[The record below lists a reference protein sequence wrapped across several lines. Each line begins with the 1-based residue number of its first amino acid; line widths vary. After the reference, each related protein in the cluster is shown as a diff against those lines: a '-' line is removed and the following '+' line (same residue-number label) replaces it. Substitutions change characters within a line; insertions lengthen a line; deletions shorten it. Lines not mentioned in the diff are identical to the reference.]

1 MSNSFVNT
9 YRNELIACVANAVV
23 EDLGGQGDHTS
34 KAVFPKDH
42 KSKAQLIAKGDGH
55 HSGPAGGTGARSIAA
70 STVSWLGWWAPWWRH
85 GHVLHLP
92 YTGV

>member
-9 YRNELIACVANAVV
+9 YRNELIACVANAVI

-42 KSKAQLIAKGDGH
+42 KSKAQLIAKGDGVLAGVAFCEFVLQH
-55 HSGPAGGTGARSIAA
+55 HGQG
-70 STVSWLGWWAPWWRH
+70 VSLIPILNVGIRFQK
-85 GHVLHLP
+85 GMCCFI
-92 YTGV
+92 